1 MGGITRCSKIID
13 YYVCTFT
20 FTPTLTHTHPYPP
33 PAHTHTHTPLPTHTH
48 THTLTHPPTH
58 THTHTLTH
66 PHTHP
71 YPPTHTHTHT
81 HTGCWHTSSH
91 GRFTTLHRCSD
102 SIRTLLPHH
111 RCGHLRGQDI
121 RAPTAHLLTG
131 GLLYHGPASVLCVC
145 THHHPEGIQC
155 GECSFALISTSAVLN
170 II

>member
-1 MGGITRCSKIID
+1 M
-13 YYVCTFT
+13 YVLLLSPPHSHTH
-20 FTPTLTHTHPYPP
+20 TLTHPPPHTHTHPYPHTHTHTP
-33 PAHTHTHTPLPTHTH
+33 LPTHPHTHTHTPLPTHTH
-48 THTLTHPPTH
+48 TLT
-58 THTHTLTH
+58 
-66 PHTHP
+66 
-71 YPPTHTHTHT
+71 THTHTHT

-91 GRFTTLHRCSD
+91 GRFTTLHCCSD
-102 SIRTLLPHH
+102 SVRTLLPHH

-155 GECSFALISTSAVLN
+155 GECSFALISASAVLN